1 MAEGMAD
8 KFKANLKVQ
17 KEKLKEK
24 DTQIAQL
31 KEDIERMQTEFEEV
45 RGQNVSIIDQ
55 FGEIS
60 KDLDF
65 DKNTSILDNIK

>member
-1 MAEGMAD
+1 MAD

-17 KEKLKEK
+17 KEKLREK

>member
-1 MAEGMAD
+1 MAD